1 MCVNEGKDLI
11 ASRFV
16 IILIVGVHKS
26 VTYARSLILLAL

>member
-1 MCVNEGKDLI
+1 MCLNECKDLI

-26 VTYARSLILLAL
+26 VTYACSLILLTL